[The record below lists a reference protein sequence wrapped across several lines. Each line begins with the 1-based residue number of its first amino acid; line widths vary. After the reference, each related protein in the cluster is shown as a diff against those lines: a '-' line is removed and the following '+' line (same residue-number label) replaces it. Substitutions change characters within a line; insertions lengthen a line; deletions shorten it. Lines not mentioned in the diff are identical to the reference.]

1 VFRSER
7 YEAVFAFFPQF
18 RMVPRAFRSSPF
30 ATFFA
35 PTSYSTDMTTDG
47 FKLFVDNKM
56 VIKGTNYSP
65 VPIGAKPEN
74 PPYGDYFVL
83 NYGNVWKPDLT
94 MMRAA
99 GINAIKLYAGNPHV
113 NAGPPGSCAIG
124 KPFLVVTVTR
134 LGTASPALSLNPIMA
149 QGSQISS
156 ERPLRPM
163 MP

>member
-7 YEAVFAFFPQF
+7 YEAVFAFFSQF

-35 PTSYSTDMTTDG
+35 PTSYSTDVTTDG
-47 FKLFVDNKM
+47 FKLFVD
-56 VIKGTNYSP
+56 GETR
-65 VPIGAKPEN
+65 
-74 PPYGDYFVL
+74 L
-83 NYGNVWKPDLT
+83 
-94 MMRAA
+94 R
-99 GINAIKLYAGNPHV
+99 
-113 NAGPPGSCAIG
+113 
-124 KPFLVVTVTR
+124 VVMGTR

-149 QGSQISS
+149 QGRQISS

>member
-1 VFRSER
+1 MKLFSRFSPSFAWCLVRF
-7 YEAVFAFFPQF
+7 AVFL
-18 RMVPRAFRSSPF
+18 F
-30 ATFFA
+30 ATFFS
-35 PTSYSTDMTTDG
+35 PTSYSADVTTDG
-47 FKLFVDNKM
+47 FKLFVDGKKM
-56 VIKGTNYSP
+56 VIKGMNYSP

-83 NYGNVWKPDLT
+83 NYRNVWKPDLA